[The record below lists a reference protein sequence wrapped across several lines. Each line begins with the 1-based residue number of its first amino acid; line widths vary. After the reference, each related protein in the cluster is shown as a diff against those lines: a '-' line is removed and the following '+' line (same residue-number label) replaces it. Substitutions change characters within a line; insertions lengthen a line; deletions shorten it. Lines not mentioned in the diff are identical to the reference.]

1 MKVDLLC
8 SGSKGNS
15 CLVRTSK
22 GSIVID
28 CGSTK
33 KYLMASLQSVSQ
45 DLHALDALLVTHGHK
60 DHISQLKHFD
70 HLPVYSY
77 CDLETSDHRTI
88 APLEQFMIQD
98 MKITV
103 IGLSHD
109 APNTVGYVIE
119 DEKEKL
125 VYITDTGYLPNHEKQ
140 YLENADHYIF
150 ESNHDMEML
159 MNTSRP
165 MFVKQRI
172 LSDSG
177 HLSNEDSSHHLTS
190 LINSKTKNIVL
201 AHLSQEANVPELA
214 LDVLAD
220 TFLKKDLR
228 SAGICIQAA
237 PQFGIVSLGENNENL
252 SFEKE

>member
-15 CLVRTSK
+15 CLVRTQRS
-22 GSIVID
+22 SIVID

-33 KYLMASLQSVSQ
+33 K
-45 DLHALDALLVTHGHK
+45 
-60 DHISQLKHFD
+60 LKHFE
-70 HLPVYSY
+70 HLPIYSY
-77 CDLETSDHRTI
+77 CDLDVQDHRCI
-88 APLEQFMIQD
+88 KPLDRFIIGD
-98 MKITV
+98 MQITV

-119 DEKEKL
+119 DGCQKL
-125 VYITDTGYLPNHEKQ
+125 VYITDTGYLPNHEKA

-159 MNTSRP
+159 MHTARP

-177 HLSNEDSSHHLTS
+177 HLSNEDASHNITS
-190 LINSKTKNIVL
+190 LINTKTKNIVL

-214 LDVLAD
+214 LDVLND

-228 SAGICIQAA
+228 SSNIRIQAA
-237 PQFGIVSLGENNENL
+237 PQFGIVSIED
-252 SFEKE
+252 

>member
-15 CLVRTSK
+15 CLVRTQRS
-22 GSIVID
+22 SIVID

-45 DLHALDALLVTHGHK
+45 DIQTLDALLVTHSHK
-60 DHISQLKHFD
+60 DHISQLKHFE
-70 HLPVYSY
+70 HLPIYSY
-77 CDLETSDHRTI
+77 CDLNVQDHRCI
-88 APLEQFMIQD
+88 KPLDRFIIGD
-98 MKITV
+98 MQITV

-119 DEKEKL
+119 DGCQKL
-125 VYITDTGYLPNHEKQ
+125 VYITDTGYLPNHEKA

-159 MNTSRP
+159 MHTARP

-177 HLSNEDSSHHLTS
+177 HLSNEDASHNITS
-190 LINSKTKNIVL
+190 LINTKTKNIVL

-214 LDVLAD
+214 LDVLND

-228 SAGICIQAA
+228 SSNIRIQAA
-237 PQFGIVSLGENNENL
+237 PQFGIVSIED
-252 SFEKE
+252 

>member
-15 CLVRTSK
+15 CLVRTQRS
-22 GSIVID
+22 SIVID

-45 DLHALDALLVTHGHK
+45 DIQALDALLVTHSHK
-60 DHISQLKHFD
+60 DHISQLKHFE
-70 HLPVYSY
+70 HLPIYSY
-77 CDLETSDHRTI
+77 CDLDVQDHRCI
-88 APLEQFMIQD
+88 KPLDRFIIGD
-98 MKITV
+98 MQITV

-119 DEKEKL
+119 DGCQKL
-125 VYITDTGYLPNHEKQ
+125 VYITDTGYLPNHEKA

-159 MNTSRP
+159 MHTARP

-177 HLSNEDSSHHLTS
+177 HLSNEDASHNITS
-190 LINSKTKNIVL
+190 LINTKTKNIVL

-214 LDVLAD
+214 LDVLND

-228 SAGICIQAA
+228 SSNLRIQAA
-237 PQFGIVSLGENNENL
+237 PQFGIVSIED
-252 SFEKE
+252 

>member
-15 CLVRTSK
+15 CLVRTQRS
-22 GSIVID
+22 SIVID

-45 DLHALDALLVTHGHK
+45 DIQTLDALLVTHSHK
-60 DHISQLKHFD
+60 DHISQLKHFE
-70 HLPVYSY
+70 HLPSY
-77 CDLETSDHRTI
+77 CDLDVQDHRCI
-88 APLEQFMIQD
+88 KPLDRFIIGD
-98 MKITV
+98 MQITV

-119 DEKEKL
+119 DGCQKL
-125 VYITDTGYLPNHEKQ
+125 VYITDTGYLPNHEKA

-159 MNTSRP
+159 MHTARP

-177 HLSNEDSSHHLTS
+177 HLSNEDASHNITS
-190 LINSKTKNIVL
+190 LINTKTKNIVL

-214 LDVLAD
+214 LDVLND

-228 SAGICIQAA
+228 SSNLRIQAA
-237 PQFGIVSLGENNENL
+237 PQFGIVSIED
-252 SFEKE
+252 